1 MNNPIIDQLNI
12 LNQIKLLI
20 HSAALPESGCCC
32 CDYHSEKSLYL
43 LVQLQLHTSLAKKK
57 VAGNT
62 LLTLVHIKKML
73 YSTLEKC
80 RLIENFISWTW
91 KFWVGINFP
100 TYFVKKKD
108 QFRNS
113 YLLPKGG
120 KREGILP
127 KRYFLRTNIRSVFD
141 RNLKDPSFKNRK
153 FTVEIMY

>member
-1 MNNPIIDQLNI
+1 M
-12 LNQIKLLI
+12 
-20 HSAALPESGCCC
+20 HSAALLESGCCC

-57 VAGNT
+57 SRWQHLADLGSHQKNVIFNIGEVQADR
-62 LLTLVHIKKML
+62 KL
-73 YSTLEKC
+73 YFMDMKVLGGYQFSNLFC
-80 RLIENFISWTW
+80 Q
-91 KFWVGINFP
+91 
-100 TYFVKKKD
+100 KKD

-127 KRYFLRTNIRSVFD
+127 KRYFLRTNIVNIISRFVVCTLTNIRPVFD
-141 RNLKDPSFKNRK
+141 RNLKDPSFKNQK